1 MNKIKIIKW
10 ICRETREITLE
21 VTTSQKLKIFM
32 QMVGKDNLRIIC
44 TLSKMDKF
52 KELSFWDKRS
62 CMMLMVSYSKSQL
75 EVKFLDPWLPKK
87 LAKLSRM
94 KSITGVNI
102 VETISLLLSKR
113 WMMKD
118 KDWSKLN
125 SLVVDCH

>member
-21 VTTSQKLKIFM
+21 ATTSQKLRIFM

-62 CMMLMVSYSKSQL
+62 CMMLMVSYSKNQL
-75 EVKFLDPWLPKK
+75 EVKFLDLWLLKK

-94 KSITGVNI
+94 KSTTGVSI

-118 KDWSKLN
+118 KNWSKLN
-125 SLVVDCH
+125 SQMEDCH